1 MSTRFLSLSLSA
13 VALSALALTAP
24 APARAQSA
32 ISEMQRAHGNPA
44 AVPAVPGQN
53 QIARQADQSDINDI
67 HGFLTSAR
75 AAVARRQFGQ
85 ANEFVERAESR
96 ILTRSLSATAP
107 SASAANAEVLAQ
119 AGRPYEGPVVR
130 ALSQAR
136 AALMRRD
143 ARASLAALD
152 EADAALSRPAPPPP
166 GMRPMPPPP
175 PGSMPPPPPGSMPP
189 PPMR

>member
-1 MSTRFLSLSLSA
+1 MSTRFLSLSLGAMALSA
-13 VALSALALTAP
+13 VALTAP
-24 APARAQSA
+24 VAARAQGA
-32 ISEMQRAHGNPA
+32 AGEMQRARGNPA
-44 AVPAVPGQN
+44 AVPAVPGQD

-96 ILTRSLSATAP
+96 ILTRSLSVTAP

-136 AALMRRD
+136 AALLRRD
-143 ARASLAALD
+143 VRASLAALD
-152 EADAALSRPAPPPP
+152 EADAALSRRPA
-166 GMRPMPPPP
+166 PPPP
-175 PGSMPPPPPGSMPP
+175 PGSMPPPPP
-189 PPMR
+189 MR

>member
-13 VALSALALTAP
+13 VALSALALTASV
-24 APARAQSA
+24 PARAQSA
-32 ISEMQRAHGNPA
+32 TGEMRHAPGSPA
-44 AVPAVPGQN
+44 AVPAVPGQER
-53 QIARQADQSDINDI
+53 IAREADQSDINDL

-143 ARASLAALD
+143 IQASLAALD

-189 PPMR
+189 PMR

>member
-1 MSTRFLSLSLSA
+1 MSTRFLSLSLGAMALSA
-13 VALSALALTAP
+13 VALTAP
-24 APARAQSA
+24 MAAWAQGA
-32 ISEMQRAHGNPA
+32 AGEMQRAHGNPSA
-44 AVPAVPGQN
+44 MPTLPGQDRN
-53 QIARQADQSDINDI
+53 AHEADQADINDI

-107 SASAANAEVLAQ
+107 SASAANAEVLAR
-119 AGRPYEGPVVR
+119 AARPYEGPVVR

-152 EADAALSRPAPPPP
+152 EADAALSRPAAPPP
-166 GMRPMPPPP
+166 GMRPASPPPP
-175 PGSMPPPPPGSMPP
+175 AGSMQPPSPGSMPPP
-189 PPMR
+189 MR